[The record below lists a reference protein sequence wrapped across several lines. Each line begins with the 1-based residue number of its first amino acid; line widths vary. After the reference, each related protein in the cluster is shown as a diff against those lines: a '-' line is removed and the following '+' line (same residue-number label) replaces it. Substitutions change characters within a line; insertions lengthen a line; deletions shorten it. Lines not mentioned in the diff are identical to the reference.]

1 MPGDV
6 GAVATLLNTVLGWV
20 LDPEG
25 LAQFTRDQKV
35 KAIND
40 AMLTA
45 LAANDWASVDACF
58 AALKR
63 LHQP

>member
-20 LDPEG
+20 LDPAG
-25 LAQFTRDQKV
+25 MAQLTREQKV
-35 KAIND
+35 KTIND

-45 LAANDWASVDACF
+45 LAANDWPAVDRLF
-58 AALKR
+58 AALKQ
-63 LHQP
+63 LHEP